1 MYLTFV
7 GVETDRFNKQIYNK
21 IDSLNKDIRIDLKSI
36 KLVLD
41 PLNLNFNVK
50 TLGPK
55 IISKNKEIELE
66 SIKTQIS
73 LYSIFKNNF
82 SPTKIEISTKSLEI
96 KKLIS
101 FIRSLNR
108 SPKLLVL
115 EAFIKKGFVIADVKL
130 EFDENGNFKKNY
142 NINGFVKDG
151 KIKLFEKN
159 TLEKIDFI
167 FNLENNK
174 TLVEDLRFN
183 YNELDLEI
191 DRLILETKNSE
202 ILINGDINN
211 DNLIIDG
218 DIIKK
223 FFQNK
228 NFDIKKIDLSSNNK
242 FSFKLDKKFK
252 FNDFNLKSKI
262 KLNKA
267 SIINNLNLKDILP
280 DIKEQIELSK
290 HELEVNYY
298 KDEFQIKGKGN
309 ILAQNSLDFLNYS
322 FNKKNGILNFYTSLE
337 IKDNPFFINFLNF
350 KKKENSDTNISVK
363 GSKEKNNETKINY
376 FHIKDKKNQILFN
389 GLLLDNNNKLIKLDN
404 AELKYLDIENQKNDL
419 KIVNNKKNYILSGT
433 TFNVNKLI
441 DDLINSEDESHLNIF
456 KNSFNL
462 KVNID
467 KVRLDKNY
475 FINNLNGKISLFNN
489 EVTNA
494 DLVGFFSK
502 DQKVKLTVI
511 MNNEEKITTFYS
523 DHASPFI
530 QRYKFIKG
538 FNEGSLDF
546 NSSKVGNKT
555 NSNLKIY
562 NFKVKKVPVLT
573 KLLSLASLQGIADLL
588 SGEGIRFNE
597 FDMKFNNLDSLMTI
611 EEVYGIGPAISILM
625 DGYIEKNKLV
635 SLRGTLVPATTIN
648 KVISSIPLVG
658 QILVGSKTG
667 EGVFG
672 VSFKIKGPPKKL
684 ETSVN
689 PIKTLTP
696 RFITRT
702 LEKLKKN

>member
-21 IDSLNKDIRIDLKSI
+21 IDSLNKDIKIDLKSI

-41 PLNLNFNVK
+41 PINLNFNVK

-55 IISKNKEIELE
+55 IISKNKKIALE

-82 SPTKIEISTKSLEI
+82 SLKKIEISTKSLEI
-96 KKLIS
+96 KNLIS

-108 SPKLLVL
+108 NPKLLVL
-115 EAFIKKGFVIADVKL
+115 EAFVKKGYVIADIKL
-130 EFDENGNFKKNY
+130 EFDENGNIKKDY

-151 KIKLFEKN
+151 KITSFEKHR
-159 TLEKIDFI
+159 LEKIDFI
-167 FNLENNK
+167 FNLESNK
-174 TLVEDLRFN
+174 ILVEDLRFN
-183 YNELDLEI
+183 YNKLDLEI
-191 DRLILETKNSE
+191 DRFIAETKDSD
-202 ILINGDINN
+202 IFINGDINN

-218 DIIKK
+218 DIIKN

-228 NFDIKKIDLSSNNK
+228 NFEIKKIDLSSNNK

-252 FNDFNLKSKI
+252 LSDFNFKSKI

-267 SIINNLNLKDILP
+267 SIINNLDLKDILP

-309 ILAQNSLDFLNYS
+309 ILIQNSLDFLDYS
-322 FNKKNGILNFYTSLE
+322 LNKKNSIFNFDTSIE
-337 IKDNPFFINFLNF
+337 IKDNPFLISFLNF
-350 KKKENSDTNISVK
+350 KKNENSKTKISIK
-363 GSKEKNNETKINY
+363 GSKNKNNETKINY
-376 FHIKDKKNQILFN
+376 FHIKDIKNQNSLN
-389 GLLLDNNNKLIKLDN
+389 GLLFDNDNKLIRFN
-404 AELKYLDIENQKNDL
+404 NIELNYLDIENQKNDL
-419 KIVNNKKNYILSGT
+419 KIVNNKKNYILSGS
-433 TFNVNKLI
+433 TFNINKLI
-441 DDLINSEDESHLNIF
+441 DDLIDSNKKSQHNIF
-456 KNSFNL
+456 KNNFNFIV
-462 KVNID
+462 KID
-467 KVRLDKNY
+467 KVRLDKNN
-475 FINNLNGKISLFNN
+475 FINNLKGSINFFNH
-489 EVTNA
+489 EVVNA

-511 MNNEEKITTFYS
+511 VNNEEKITTFYS
-523 DHASPFI
+523 DYASPFI

-546 NSSKVGNKT
+546 NSSKVGNRT

-562 NFKVKKVPVLT
+562 NFKLKKVPVLT

-597 FDMKFNNLDSLMTI
+597 FEMEFNILDSLMTI
-611 EEVYGIGPAISILM
+611 EEVYAIGPAISILM

-684 ETSVN
+684 ETTVN